1 MTEGDLYYQARLT
14 KGGPFVAVRVIFA
27 GPMVDGEIMDRSP
40 RYQAIVN
47 TDRDARAILQGDA
60 MPIEVDGITLRSVEK
75 ITEREY
81 RYLLAHGEWCDATS
95 ANHPRTTPREAVDF
109 NTLPLR
115 F

>member
-1 MTEGDLYYQARLT
+1 MEFHFYQARLVRD
-14 KGGPFVAVRVIFA
+14 GPFIAVKTWF
-27 GPMVDGEIMDRSP
+27 GPPLVNGEEIDRSW
-40 RYQAIVN
+40 RYQVLVG

-81 RYLLAHGEWCDATS
+81 RFLLKHGEWCDATS

-109 NTLPLR
+109 MTLALR